1 VDRDTFLDRYPEFDH
16 ADNQELVQQT
26 LDEVE
31 GKLDASVYG
40 ERFDEAHGA
49 LSAHTLWSSAFGVS
63 LRLDGSGEGGKSKY
77 LLHFETIKKA
87 VSVPLTM
94 MVI

>member
-31 GKLDASVYG
+31 GKLDASV
-40 ERFDEAHGA
+40 
-49 LSAHTLWSSAFGVS
+49 
-63 LRLDGSGEGGKSKY
+63 
-77 LLHFETIKKA
+77 
-87 VSVPLTM
+87 
-94 MVI
+94 